1 MLLYELKQVTNCAM
15 DHLVQLVERYNR
27 LSLVGSC
34 LAQVRSTVSYLEA
47 LKRLEIG
54 RERLEKVKEVGLY
67 EEEAGALE

>member
-1 MLLYELKQVTNCAM
+1 M

-47 LKRLEIG
+47 MERLEIG

-67 EEEAGALE
+67 EEAGALE